1 MFKASHAEAG
11 MRAERSIVEDAR
23 DFNNAIISAEIYQ
36 SASAPSRLTQW
47 IAWKSI
53 KEAKAAF
60 AASDKFLH
68 TVQLME
74 WVTEKVPFDYFDI
87 RPE

>member
-1 MFKASHAEAG
+1 MQAVRG
-11 MRAERSIVEDAR
+11 IVEDAR

-36 SASAPSRLTQW
+36 SASDPSRLTQW
-47 IAWKSI
+47 IVWKSI

-60 AASDKFLH
+60 SASEKFPN

-74 WVTEKVPFDYFDI
+74 WVAEKVSFDYFDI

>member
-1 MFKASHAEAG
+1 M
-11 MRAERSIVEDAR
+11 
-23 DFNNAIISAEIYQ
+23 
-36 SASAPSRLTQW
+36 
-47 IAWKSI
+47 

-60 AASDKFLH
+60 AASEKFLN

-74 WVTEKVPFDYFDI
+74 LVTEKVSFDYFDI